1 MEYCIEVKVNIHKC
15 KRKSKTIRL
24 YAVGDQFYFCQA
36 QSLTRQCIGMS
47 KSICDKT
54 KINVSKGMMQY
65 FQIVVK
71 FGLGEDQLWQEGRGW
86 D

>member
-1 MEYCIEVKVNIHKC
+1 
-15 KRKSKTIRL
+15 
-24 YAVGDQFYFCQA
+24 
-36 QSLTRQCIGMS
+36 MS